1 MAADKLI
8 VLVTG
13 RVGSGK
19 TRFLTALGRT
29 TGRWW
34 RTCGFVSPAA
44 PAERS
49 PAEPG
54 ASYDLSF
61 VHGARRMPWATR
73 RKQGR
78 GFEFRAATRAEAI
91 ARVRGELEAGA
102 EVCFIDE
109 IGRLELEGGGFAG
122 LFRLALT
129 SPCRVVVAAVKKSA
143 LAEAIAAFDLAAPLI
158 VDLDAVPAGRAL
170 RAVRRRISASEAG
183 RVGTFAGAA
192 GMVEVGLGST
202 LHAYRVPFKGH
213 VLAYLQNAL
222 LVTFGKALN
231 GRGLFRISFI
241 SAMLKAFS
249 PAGARFRPM
258 AYIFLQGAVFAAPVR
273 LLGWHLLSVLVGS
286 VLMAWLT
293 LGLSLGVDYAMFG
306 QSIFDAFSGAIS
318 FASEALNIRAPSL
331 AAIIG
336 GAFLLKGAIALGL
349 AAAAYLG
356 DLEPLVRRLKR
367 RGSRRQRPIRD
378 ERVATAGRR
387 TALGT
392 ALGAA
397 RDLLRPRFAI
407 AFVVSTLLLLFFTSL
422 SRSDLASV
430 VVRGLVISYLG
441 FIAVRRVDLGA
452 LGGWLDRRTGLGL
465 AESLPAAMRVIETAG
480 LSRGGAQGVPTGADP
495 VTDSAPELRGVPVP
509 LEGSL
514 AAKR

>member
-13 RVGSGK
+13 GVGSGK

-44 PAERS
+44 PAERPLS
-49 PAEPG
+49 EPG

-61 VHGARRMPWATR
+61 VRGARRMPWATR
-73 RKQGR
+73 RKEGR

-91 ARVRGELEAGA
+91 VRVRGELEAGA

-143 LAEAIAAFDLAAPLI
+143 LAEAIAAFDLAAPLV
-158 VDLDAVPAGRAL
+158 VDLDTVPAGRAL

-213 VLAYLQNAL
+213 ALSYLQNVL

-258 AYIFLQGAVFAAPVR
+258 LFIFLQGACFAAPVR
-273 LLGWHLLSVLVGS
+273 LLGWHLLSVLAGS

-293 LGLSLGVDYAMFG
+293 LGLSLGVDFAMFG

-318 FASEALNIRAPSL
+318 FASDELGIRAPSL
-331 AAIIG
+331 IAIIG
-336 GAFLLKGAIALGL
+336 GAFLLKGVIALGL
-349 AAAAYLG
+349 AAAAYCG
-356 DLEPLVRRLKR
+356 DVEPFVGRLRR
-367 RGSRRQRPIRD
+367 RGARRQRPIRV
-378 ERVATAGRR
+378 EVAGRR

-407 AFVVSTLLLLFFTSL
+407 AFVISALLLLFFTNL

-441 FIAVRRVDLGA
+441 FVAVRRVDLAA

-465 AESLPAAMRVIETAG
+465 AESLPAAMRVIEGAP
-480 LSRGGAQGVPTGADP
+480 LAPGGAQGVPTGADP
-495 VTDSAPELRGVPVP
+495 VSDSAPELCVVPGP

-514 AAKR
+514 VAKR